1 MVKIVSRKKLNIYL
15 LNGKL
20 SGLNNY
26 LKEEFQDEKLVSKHL
41 IKNSEMGTEIETGII
56 RVLKETLDPPEWIK
70 YINEI
75 SKRKAVNIPKK
86 TTVKCVILLRVRTN
100 SNSKTFA
107 LTFGN
112 GDLLLNPDYIVS
124 DFGLKISKSLL
135 TVDEIS
141 SIDSTS
147 IDRKIFNTRK
157 QSSTFLM
164 AEKLN
169 DHGTHSI
176 VKKIYGSFKGT
187 DNIFTKSFSLGGSG
201 GLQFNG
207 ELDLLTELGPLLS
220 NFGNAYQDY
229 SDQSKKFTLE
239 DNLTPVAVKK
249 EKEELD
255 KMLGQKILD
264 LINSSK
270 IDKRQTLT
278 LKIAPQELFEIDDF
292 NGFFITG
299 LGYKSSNITTAFEI
313 DEIDYLERFGK
324 RLKAQNKNINGI
336 LAKLKADEILKKSVK
351 TLELEKIC
359 SVYKAI
365 NFEIQ
370 YKDKYYIL
378 ISGKWYEVNRG
389 FYKQL
394 KEEVDSIPAL
404 DPSTNLKFIKFDKTL
419 HKKSGSY
426 SEGKYN
432 EDLAQ
437 KAKVLMLDRVGYNI
451 GTEKKKEYGFKINS
465 NIELCDL
472 FHHTDQT
479 VQFIHVKRHTGG
491 AAGTSH
497 LLSQALASAQT
508 FNNDKEKV
516 IEFVNQ
522 EITNFN
528 LTSTHFSIRPL
539 KDNRQ
544 KKQAVLAIIDEKAKP
559 NNKNSKMLS
568 LLEMITLRE
577 NMLNLKSLGYEYYL
591 NFVPSDK
598 LK

>member
-1 MVKIVSRKKLNIYL
+1 MSRKKLNIYL

-26 LKEEFQDEKLVSKHL
+26 LKEEYQDEKLVSKHL
-41 IKNSEMGTEIETGII
+41 IKNSEVGTEIETGII

-70 YINEI
+70 YVNEI
-75 SKRKAVNIPKK
+75 SKRKALHIPKK
-86 TTVKCVILLRVRTN
+86 TTVKCVILLKVRTN
-100 SNSKTFA
+100 SNSKIFA

-169 DHGTHSI
+169 DYGTHSI

-187 DNIFTKSFSLGGSG
+187 DNIFAKSFSLGGSG
-201 GLQFNG
+201 GLQYNG

-220 NFGNAYQDY
+220 NFGNTYQDY
-229 SDQSKKFTLE
+229 SDQNKKFTLE

-255 KMLGQKILD
+255 EMLGQKILD

-299 LGYKSSNITTAFEI
+299 LGYKSSNTTTAFEI

-336 LAKLKADEILKKSVK
+336 LAKLKADEILKKSVN

-378 ISGKWYEVNRG
+378 ISGKWYEINRG
-389 FYKQL
+389 FYRQL
-394 KEEVDSIPAL
+394 QEEVDSIPAL
-404 DPSTNLKFIKFDKTL
+404 DSSTNLKFIKFDKNL
-419 HKKSGSY
+419 HKKSGTY

-432 EDLAQ
+432 EDLAK
-437 KAKVLMLDRVGYNI
+437 KANMLMLDRVGYNI

-516 IEFVNQ
+516 IEFVNK

-528 LTSTHFSIRPL
+528 LTSLHFSMRPL

-559 NNKNSKMLS
+559 NTKNSKMLS